1 MLVPVYNVEGEQVGE
16 VELNDAIF
24 GIEPNVPV
32 MHQYLVMQLAN
43 ARQGTHSTKTRG
55 EVSGGGRKPWR
66 QKHTGRARQGSIR
79 APQWVGGGT
88 VFGPKPRS
96 YRKDMPKK
104 MRRLALR
111 SALSVK
117 AAQGSIKVV
126 DDLRLP
132 EIKTKA
138 MVRVLE
144 NLNVEGSALILLP
157 ERDEVVELSARNLPD
172 VKTLRASYLNV
183 RDLLGYETVIVPLK
197 ALDIIERILA
207 PAAPAPQSSAA

>member
-1 MLVPVYNVEGEQVGE
+1 MQVPVYNIEGEQVGE

-24 GIEPNVPV
+24 GITPNVVV
-32 MHQYLVMQLAN
+32 MHQALVRQLAN

-79 APQWVGGGT
+79 SPQWVGGGI

-111 SALSVK
+111 SALSAK
-117 AAQGSIKVV
+117 AAEGQIKVL
-126 DDLRLP
+126 DDLQLE
-132 EIKTKA
+132 EIRTKA

-144 NLNVEGSALILLP
+144 NLGVEGSALILLP
-157 ERDEVVELSARNLPD
+157 ERNEVVELSARNLPD

-183 RDLLGYETVIVPLK
+183 RDLLGYDTILMPLK
-197 ALDIIERILA
+197 ALDIIESILGA
-207 PAAPAPQSSAA
+207 